1 MQSAGEVLDASDD
14 GEARPVK
21 APGTMQLTMK
31 IRRFNP
37 EVSDESW
44 WDEFTVHMD
53 PTDRLLDALHEVKW
67 HQDGTLSLRRCC
79 AHGIC
84 GSDAM
89 LIDGRNALACKV
101 LVRTWRPGSRS
112 SRSAASPS
120 TRT

>member
-1 MQSAGEVLDASDD
+1 MQSAGEVLDASD
-14 GEARPVK
+14 GGQAASPR
-21 APGTMQLTMK
+21 APGKMQLTMK

-67 HQDGTLSLRRCC
+67 HQDGTLSLRRSC

-89 LIDGRNALACKV
+89 LIDAAPLVTGSSLNA
-101 LVRTWRPGSRS
+101 
-112 SRSAASPS
+112 
-120 TRT
+120 